1 MSKRIKGFI
10 CALIAGMMVTTSCGI
25 TSLAADEDTSADNT
39 ASESAEATATPAASD
54 EELYESGEA
63 GAGADIPEDEKDVE
77 ETAATEAPADATE
90 APAESTESPAGDKY
104 ADDSDYQV
112 ALQVCSALGIIEGYE
127 DGSVQPESTVTRA
140 EMATIILRMLNNTS
154 TSTYANVFADVSSD
168 HWAAN
173 NIQTAVEQG
182 IVNGMGDGTFVPD
195 GNVQYEQ
202 VMKMLV
208 CALNYGTDAERT
220 GGYPNGYISVASST
234 LSLLDGVSGTV
245 GTDMPRGEVIKA
257 VANALFAPYRVI
269 TEFSGG
275 NPVYAA
281 RDCLGVELFKLYE
294 DEGIVT
300 TTPNL
305 TISSSTEARDG
316 MVFIDGVGYR
326 CNMENADDF
335 IGTKVK
341 FYYLDSTSDA
351 PEIIVMA
358 QSGTMTQQE
367 FSADQIDSIDYVGG
381 TLRVFTSETSS
392 STKNYKIGSAT
403 LVYNGTVITPADY
416 QASSK
421 YDENVSFNE
430 FISPEVGNIEI
441 VDYDS
446 DGECD
451 VLFVNSY
458 ETMLVTNATSS
469 RLSGMVNGV
478 AAEPIENLD
487 DNSKTVTV
495 TKAGSVAT
503 VRNLRRNDVASIK
516 RNIDDSMID
525 IVVTGE
531 SITGM
536 IDRVSENEGDM
547 IIVVNGQEYE
557 VDKNVEENVKLG
569 TSVILY
575 LDQFDRV
582 GYIESSTGSMLSSTQ
597 KYGVIVNAYTEDN
610 GDKTVKIYN
619 QDGET
624 VNLELTSNTR
634 YWGPQD
640 NEAARVTDLDAVI
653 DELTNDANYIQ
664 CGTNPVK
671 LCKYSVNANNQLTQL
686 YVAVDGDAVDNTDA
700 LRLHMYNGN
709 ASLSGVRSMGGAVDG
724 MYIVDGLVEFSTP
737 NLAEDRMNAEAY
749 SIGTVTASRYVNFE
763 NGSSEIYAVGDIFN
777 SRYPQVL
784 IKFTASDTAV
794 SGVNNYTDT
803 AGNGPTFMLSHINQA
818 VDSEGNEILQLV
830 GYSNGQE
837 VTYTTASNTGVYDFG
852 GWNTSG
858 GLREYTGTR
867 IFDATEDDTST
878 LVNKIQPGDIFY
890 AGTSGT
896 TVRTLIRLIDI
907 EKVANIAMDPT
918 ASGAGAL
925 GDTDALPVS
934 AYLNAPLGFGISSTR
949 DNYYGGFVSGV
960 DIADSAFISMFNRD
974 GSDEGGVAID
984 PSSVINSVNVT
995 VDENGNIIDTEVDMA
1010 DGIEVAE
1017 LIPLDDPTE
1026 GQGELDYVFFKSYRG
1041 NVQAGYAVR
1050 IVVE

>member
-341 FYYLDSTSDA
+341 FYYLDSTSDT

-367 FSADQIDSIDYVGG
+367 FSADQIDSIDYESG
-381 TLRVFTSETSS
+381 TVQAYASETSS
-392 STKNYKIGSAT
+392 STRRYNISNAT
-403 LVYNGTVITPADY
+403 IVYNGTVTSAADY
-416 QASSK
+416 QNSDK
-421 YDENVSFNE
+421 YDSSVSYSE
-430 FISPEVGNIEI
+430 FLVPKVGTVRIT
-441 VDYDS
+441 DYDS
-446 DGECD
+446 DGTYD
-451 VLFVNSY
+451 VVFVDSY
-458 ETMLVTNATSS
+458 ETMLVTSATSS
-469 RLSGMVNGV
+469 RLSGKINDTDTVIDVN
-478 AAEPIENLD
+478 ND
-487 DNSKTVTV
+487 SNDKTITV
-495 TKAGSVAT
+495 TKAGITAT
-503 VRNLRRNDVASIK
+503 VRNLSKNDVASIK
-516 RNIDDSMID
+516 RNLDGTLID

-531 SITGM
+531 TITGT
-536 IDRVSENEGDM
+536 IESFGYDDGDM
-547 IIVVNGQEYE
+547 TIVVNGQTYE
-557 VDKNVEENVKLG
+557 VDKNAESNVKAG
-569 TSVILY
+569 ASVVLY
-575 LDQFDRV
+575 LDMFDRV
-582 GYIESSTGSMLSSTQ
+582 GYIESSSGSMLSSNE
-597 KYGVIVNAYTEDN
+597 KYAVIVNAYREDN
-610 GDKTVKIYN
+610 GDNVVKLFN

-624 VNLELTSNTR
+624 VTLKVSGRTR
-634 YWGPQD
+634 YWGPKMTEMTTSMSADDIVAQLSS
-640 NEAARVTDLDAVI
+640 EGS
-653 DELTNDANYIQ
+653 YIT
-664 CGTNPVK
+664 CGSNPIK
-671 LCKYSVNANNQLTQL
+671 LCKYSVNSNNELTKL
-686 YVAVDGDAVDNTDA
+686 YVAVNGNTVTDTDA
-700 LRLHMYNGN
+700 LRIYANSSGSTSLQNVASIGGTVGGN
-709 ASLSGVRSMGGAVDG
+709 YIQDG
-724 MYIVDGLVEFSTP
+724 ITEFSVPDT
-737 NLAEDRMNAEAY
+737 ATERMNEESY
-749 SIGTVTASRYVNFE
+749 STGEVVSSSYTIYDG
-763 NGSSEIYAVGDIFN
+763 GSNAVYAVGDMLN
-777 SRYPQVL
+777 ERYPQVL
-784 IKFTASDTAV
+784 IKFE
-794 SGVNNYTDT
+794 SGSSTLSPVNNFTDT
-803 AGNGPTFMLSHINQA
+803 ASNGPTFMLSSINEA
-818 VDSEGNEILQLV
+818 VDSEGNEVFQLV

-837 VTYTTASNTGVYDFG
+837 VSYTTASNTGVYDYT
-852 GWNTSG
+852 GWSEDNN
-858 GLREYTGTR
+858 REYGGDL
-867 IFDATEDDTST
+867 IFDATSDDASEFTNA
-878 LVNKIQPGDIFY
+878 VNLGDIFY
-890 AGTSGT
+890 VGVGNGAA
-896 TVRTLIRLIDI
+896 RTLIRLVDI
-907 EKVANIAMDPT
+907 EKAAKIAVTGAD
-918 ASGAGAL
+918 ASGA
-925 GDTDALPVS
+925 
-934 AYLNAPLGFGISSTR
+934 APGYPAFINVPAGNGISSTR
-949 DNYYGGFVSGV
+949 DSYYGGFITGV
-960 DIADSAFISMFNRD
+960 DIQDSAFITLSSYD
-974 GSDEGGVAID
+974 GTAFGEVAID
-984 PSSVINSVNVT
+984 ASAVLNCVTLNV
-995 VDENGNIIDTEVDMA
+995 DSNGNITGVEVEKA
-1010 DGIEVAE
+1010 DGMEPAE
-1017 LIPLDDPTE
+1017 IMCFGDDPYE
-1026 GQGELDYVFFKSYRG
+1026 FDYAMFKGYRG
-1041 NVQAGYAVR
+1041 TIQVGYVIRFVIDA
-1050 IVVE
+1050 